1 MTFLSAIV
9 LLGILIFV
17 HELGHFLFA
26 KMMKVKVL
34 KFSLGFGPKL
44 IGRKYGETEYL
55 ISAFPLGGYVKMLGE
70 DREDEISD
78 DDKARAY
85 SSQPVWKRLLIV
97 VSGPVFNLFFA
108 GFIFMFVFLS
118 GVPVLMS
125 EVGEVLVDSPAAR
138 AGILKGDSIVEIN
151 NAPVMRWDEMTG
163 IIHKSPG
170 VKLSLK
176 IKRGDDLI
184 ALDITPEK
192 KTAPNIFGENK
203 EVGLIGIKP
212 LGKTFIEK
220 KNPLSAVSHAVMRT
234 WDLSVLTIVSIVKL
248 IQRIIP
254 ADTIGGPIL
263 IFQMAGQQAAEG
275 PLNFLVFMAIISIN
289 LGVLN
294 LLPIP
299 ILDGGHV
306 LFLGIEAIRR
316 KPLSDRALM
325 VAQRVGLAALIT
337 LMVFAFYNDIMRLIA
352 GKPFPQ

>member
-78 DDKARAY
+78 EDKARAY

-138 AGILKGDSIVEIN
+138 AGLLKGDSIIEIN

>member
-70 DREDEISD
+70 EHEDEISEE
-78 DDKARAY
+78 DKARAY

-138 AGILKGDSIVEIN
+138 AGLLKGDSIIEIN

-176 IKRGDDLI
+176 IKRGDEQI

>member
-26 KMMKVKVL
+26 KMMDVKVL
-34 KFSLGFGPKL
+34 KFSLGFGPRL

-78 DDKARAY
+78 ADKARAY

-97 VSGPVFNLFFA
+97 VSGPAFNLFFA

-118 GVPVLMS
+118 GVPVLMT
-125 EVGEVLVDSPAAR
+125 EVGEVLADSPAAR
-138 AGILKGDSIVEIN
+138 AGLLKGDSIVELN
-151 NAPVMRWDEMTG
+151 NAPLMRWDEMTG

-170 VKLSLK
+170 IKLSLK
-176 IKRGDDLI
+176 IKRGDEQI

-192 KTAPNIFGENK
+192 KTTPNIFGENK

-212 LGKTFIEK
+212 SGKTFIEK
-220 KNPLSAVSHAVMRT
+220 KDPLSAVSYAAMRT

-254 ADTIGGPIL
+254 AETIGGPIL

-275 PLNFLVFMAIISIN
+275 PLNFFVFMAIISIN

-316 KPLSDRALM
+316 KPLSDKAIM
-325 VAQRVGLAALIT
+325 VAQRVGLALLIT